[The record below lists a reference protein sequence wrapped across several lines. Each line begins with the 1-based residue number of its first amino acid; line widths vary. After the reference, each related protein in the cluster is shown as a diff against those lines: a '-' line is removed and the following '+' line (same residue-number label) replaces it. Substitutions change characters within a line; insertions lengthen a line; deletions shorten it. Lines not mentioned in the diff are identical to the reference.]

1 MANKLILNSDK
12 TDLLNIMIKNDKIAI
27 YIYIYRYIYIYISL
41 IMYLLNIHNSYETKI
56 IVKYFGVYNV
66 YYTIYIQYYL
76 VILAYILN
84 IQ

>member
-1 MANKLILNSDK
+1 
-12 TDLLNIMIKNDKIAI
+12 
-27 YIYIYRYIYIYISL
+27 
-41 IMYLLNIHNSYETKI
+41 MYLLNIHNSYETKI

-66 YYTIYIQYYL
+66 YYTYIQYYL